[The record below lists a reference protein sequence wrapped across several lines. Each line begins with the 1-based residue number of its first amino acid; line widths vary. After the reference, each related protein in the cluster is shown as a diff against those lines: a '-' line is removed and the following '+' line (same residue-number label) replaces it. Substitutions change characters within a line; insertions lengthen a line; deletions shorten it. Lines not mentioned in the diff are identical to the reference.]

1 MGLPLYGHE
10 LSEEITPIEAG
21 LGMFVKVDKAEFIGK
36 EAIVKQKTEG
46 VARKVVGIELADK
59 AIPRAGYE
67 IVAHDRTI
75 GVVTTGYHSISTDKS
90 VCMALIEK
98 QYATVGTEVSVR
110 IRKKLFA
117 GTVCKKRFYEKNYKK

>member
-1 MGLPLYGHE
+1 
-10 LSEEITPIEAG
+10 
-21 LGMFVKVDKAEFIGK
+21 MFVKVDKAEFIGK

-67 IVAHDRTI
+67 IVADDRTII